1 MVLPMIFRGV
11 WLLNNYPYSSNC
23 FQPNRSYRTVV
34 VISILRVLF
43 TDTNMFLSFR
53 SLILILFS
61 LSFMKTNIK
70 LTIHSITLD
79 SWIGSLSASFL
90 IISSKLFSG
99 LLNYYSLSAI
109 QLKKA
114 YALRQSISQGKLKKD
129 FSIQRSFIECLGDCS
144 FLSRNNSI
152 D

>member
-90 IISSKLFSG
+90 IISSKLFFSECYSIKKSICPQTKYFSRETKKG
-99 LLNYYSLSAI
+99 LFNLEIFYRVFRRLFFFE
-109 QLKKA
+109 Q
-114 YALRQSISQGKLKKD
+114 
-129 FSIQRSFIECLGDCS
+129 E
-144 FLSRNNSI
+144 
-152 D
+152 